1 MRNKI
6 LLLLILALCM
16 AEGHAKSPRSFWPAV
31 YGPADAIVAQLD
43 TCGPEIF
50 ADKKPLID
58 KLYLM
63 ARQHPEKP
71 ALMWRAKFWDA
82 SMRKN
87 IDNNYDQSL
96 KLCQD
101 AMKLVSDTNSYDYHI
116 SFKSIS

>member
-16 AEGHAKSPRSFWPAV
+16 AEGHAKSPRSFWPTV

-82 SMRKN
+82 RLRRN
-87 IDNNYDQSL
+87 TD
-96 KLCQD
+96 
-101 AMKLVSDTNSYDYHI
+101 SDSKTALNLST
-116 SFKSIS
+116 KPGN